1 MAGEGDERKEKPTGG
16 DQGEPA
22 SGERGFKV
30 ADRRR
35 FAPDGTP
42 LGEDAAASEARPAPG
57 TRSVKDE
64 APEARPAPGTRSVK
78 DEAPEARPA
87 PGTRSVKDQ
96 APEAR
101 PATEAKPAPGAK
113 AAAGA
118 RRAKDA
124 APGQRTLAP
133 IDFGTLILS
142 LGTSALIHMGEA
154 GEPGEEAPPPNL
166 TLAQQSIDLLAV
178 LQDKTKGNL
187 TPEEEE
193 LLRSLLYDLR
203 MKFVA
208 ARGKRP

>member
-1 MAGEGDERKEKPTGG
+1 MAGEGDERKDKPTGG

-22 SGERGFKV
+22 GGERGFKV

-42 LGEDAAASEARPAPG
+42 LGEDAAA
-57 TRSVKDE
+57 
-64 APEARPAPGTRSVK
+64 PEARPAPGTRSVK
-78 DEAPEARPA
+78 DE
-87 PGTRSVKDQ
+87 

-124 APGQRTLAP
+124 APGHRTLAP

-154 GEPGEEAPPPNL
+154 GEPGEEAPRPNL